1 MTIKELLEIIE
12 GAPLT
17 GFDENQEFTY
27 AFASDLMSDALA
39 LVNEYCEETVL
50 ITGLCNAQSIRT
62 ADMLD
67 VRTIVYVRNKQVND
81 ELLTLA
87 KEMDVVLIT
96 TNLTMFETCGRL
108 YQHDIQSVGS
118 YGSLS

>member
-1 MTIKELLEIIE
+1 MTIKELLKIIE

-17 GFDENQEFTY
+17 DFDESQEFTY

-39 LVNEYCEETVL
+39 LVNENCEETVL

-67 VRTIVYVRNKQVND
+67 VRTIVYVRNKQVNE

-87 KEMDVVLIT
+87 KEMDVVLIM